1 MALDKRMSVL
11 IVEDD
16 QAWAETLKSKLG
28 TSFQIHHYTTG
39 EEAVENLL
47 NIKPKFVVLD
57 YHLEGDMTGL
67 DTLKKIKKNLPEA
80 YVVMFSAQ
88 DSVQVAVDT
97 FDNGA
102 YDYVPKSDAAY
113 NRLRIIL
120 RNVETAEAKNEQIM
134 QLSLKFK
141 KERFWL
147 GMTVFG
153 ILIISLII
161 YLKLCPSQRLI
172 SWDPFDV
179 GSRPACMADKASN
192 GADKPS
198 LE

>member
-1 MALDKRMSVL
+1 MALDKKMPVL

-16 QAWAETLKSKLG
+16 MAWAETLKSKLG
-28 TSFQIHHYTTG
+28 SSYQIHHYTTG
-39 EEAVENLL
+39 EEAMENIST
-47 NIKPKFVVLD
+47 IKPKFVVLD

-67 DTLKKIKKNLPEA
+67 DTLKKIKKVTPDA

-120 RNVETAEAKNEQIM
+120 RNIESAEAKNEQIM
-134 QLSLKFK
+134 QLSLRFK
-141 KERFWL
+141 REKFWL
-147 GMTVFG
+147 FMVIAG
-153 ILIISLII
+153 IIIVSFVI
-161 YLKLCPSQRLI
+161 YLNLCPSQRLI
-172 SWDPFDV
+172 GWDPLGV
-179 GSRPACMADKASN
+179 GQEEHCREIEKV
-192 GADKPS
+192 K
-198 LE
+198 